1 MFKSS
6 YCGHIFFLEDFT
18 YNLENTYNF
27 KETFRAC
34 ADIKINPELGSAFQT
49 DIKKGLDNDLDNN
62 LGDDLDN
69 DLGYDLDNDLDNFQQ
84 NPVEPRFKK
93 LTKSP

>member
-18 YNLENTYNF
+18 YILENIYNF

-49 DIKKGLDNDLDNN
+49 DIKKGLDNDLDND
-62 LGDDLDN
+62 LGD
-69 DLGYDLDNDLDNFQQ
+69 DLDNDLDNFQQ

-93 LTKSP
+93 LTKSA